1 MRVALPTTLRMKPG
15 AFFGVE
21 GYLMICTG
29 VPADAL
35 NGGLG
40 RLDAFTGRLG

>member
-1 MRVALPTTLRMKPG
+1 MAATAINAG

-21 GYLMICTG
+21 RYLMVCTG

-35 NGGLG
+35 KGGLG
-40 RLDAFTGRLG
+40 RLDAFKGRLG